1 MGTMCPTLT
10 RATRCHIVVL
20 TLLAYRYGCIWE
32 RMGGRKGVN
41 DPYMGTMCPTLTRAT
56 KCHMSVLILIALEC
70 LDLGAKERRGGK
82 DPCMGTMR
90 PTLTRA
96 TRCHIV
102 HSANINCMFM
112 HGWIIGDAS
121 VMVVAVVAWL
131 EEGADGQD
139 KDPCIIMCRTYN

>member
-1 MGTMCPTLT
+1 MPYVG
-10 RATRCHIVVL
+10 INSN
-20 TLLAYRYGCIWE
+20 CIGMLGFGSE
-32 RMGGRKGVN
+32 GEEGG
-41 DPYMGTMCPTLTRAT
+41 
-56 KCHMSVLILIALEC
+56 
-70 LDLGAKERRGGK
+70 GGK